1 MSQIAPIEVTLTPL
15 QMRAIAALLEG
26 NSIEQ
31 SATLAGCHSVSIDR
45 WNKLSHFQEAL
56 NQGKKSAFNVACLK
70 LGNAFSLSVDTLV
83 SLMQDEDTATSHRIK
98 CADLILQN
106 ALRVAEINEMDNR
119 ISNLEINLFS
129 DK

>member
-1 MSQIAPIEVTLTPL
+1 
-15 QMRAIAALLEG
+15 MRAVAGLLGG
-26 NSIEQ
+26 NTIQE
-31 SATLAGCHSVSIDR
+31 SANLAGCSENAVDR
-45 WNKLSHFQEAL
+45 WLKLPHFQEAL
-56 NQGKKSAFNVACLK
+56 NQGKKSAFNTACIK

-83 SLMQDEDTATSHRIK
+83 SLMEDDQTSTGYKIK
-98 CADLILQN
+98 CADLLLQN